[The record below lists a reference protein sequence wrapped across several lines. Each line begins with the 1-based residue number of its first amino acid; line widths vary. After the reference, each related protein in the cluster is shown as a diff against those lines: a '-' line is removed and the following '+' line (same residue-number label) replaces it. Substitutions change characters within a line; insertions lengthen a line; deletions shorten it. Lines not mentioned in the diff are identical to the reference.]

1 MPVPG
6 LNTNTCCSHT
16 LTKNTNAMH
25 KILAQPQ
32 SRQIPSLTSAAE
44 GSAGATA
51 TADAF
56 TRL

>member
-1 MPVPG
+1 
-6 LNTNTCCSHT
+6 

-25 KILAQPQ
+25 KILAQPK